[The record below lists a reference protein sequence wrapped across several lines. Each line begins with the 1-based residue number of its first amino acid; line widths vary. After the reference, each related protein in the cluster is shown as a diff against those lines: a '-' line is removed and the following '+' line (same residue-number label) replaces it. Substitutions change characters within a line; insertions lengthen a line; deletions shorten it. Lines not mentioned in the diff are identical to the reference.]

1 MTRRTPRT
9 FAAAALITG
18 VAGLAFATPAAAMVD
33 PAPPP
38 ASEVTLQHTQH
49 GGSVTQTPTVPT
61 SVTEDDTPWAEIG
74 VAALGGLA
82 IAGVAIGASVAV
94 RHRSVA
100 HTA

>member
-1 MTRRTPRT
+1 MTHRTPFT
-9 FAAAALITG
+9 IAAAAVVTG
-18 VAGLAFATPAAAMVD
+18 VAGIALATPAAAMVD

-49 GGSVTQTPTVPT
+49 GGSLTETPTVPAT
-61 SVTEDDTPWAEIG
+61 ATEDDSPWAEIG
-74 VAALGGLA
+74 VAAIGGLA

-94 RHRSVA
+94 RRRSVA

>member
-1 MTRRTPRT
+1 MNHRAPRS
-9 FAAAALITG
+9 FAAAAVVSG
-18 VAGLAFATPAAAMVD
+18 VAGLALATPAAAMVD

-49 GGSVTQTPTVPT
+49 GGSLTQTPTVPV
-61 SVTEDDTPWAEIG
+61 SVTEEDSPWAEIG

-94 RHRSVA
+94 RRRSVP

>member
-1 MTRRTPRT
+1 MSPRTPYT
-9 FAAAALITG
+9 FAAAAIVSG
-18 VAGLAFATPAAAMVD
+18 VAGLALAAPAAAMVD

-49 GGSVTQTPTVPT
+49 GGSLNQTPTVPT
-61 SVTEDDTPWAEIG
+61 SVTEDDSPWAEIG

-94 RHRSVA
+94 RRRSVA
-100 HTA
+100 HPA